1 MSTLLFIFLIWLPLS
16 SVFYSMVNPQAGEV
30 TNKGKLIFLWVLT
43 APSVWFFELNKL
55 VAKFA
60 SKLTFLSKAATW
72 FKS

>member
-1 MSTLLFIFLIWLPLS
+1 MSTLLLIFLVWLPIS
-16 SVFYSMVNPQAGEV
+16 SVFYSVVNPQGGDIPNV
-30 TNKGKLIFLWVLT
+30 GKKVLLWLLT

-60 SKLTFLSKAATW
+60 SKLTFLSKAASW